1 MDSRHQNNIDPPRQ
15 LHGVG
20 SGYSAAA
27 RPKKA
32 YRVST
37 MRWSDSR
44 FWSGWILPGAVLV
57 FCLACCAFLI
67 VQQARGFFAPS
78 EVGYGDFYVLHT
90 IRQFQQT
97 GVIYQDLAREVP
109 SVYGPLLYSVLAIP
123 GRFITAG
130 NPLLGPRLIVM
141 AAFLL
146 SVGAAV
152 SIARKLLPHRR
163 VWLWSIPLSLSF
175 TTMSAWVLQIR
186 GDFLA
191 ISFSL
196 LAVRLLLSRWG
207 WRAALLAG
215 LCAGLAP
222 QFKFTY
228 VAALA
233 SGLLWL
239 AVRRRWKSLAA
250 FAVGGGVTCI
260 GIYVFFLLREPWM
273 LDNLLALRKP
283 IVDFAGLMKVA
294 HDFSIEPVALLGLSA
309 LPFLPWRLRGRWT
322 LLTSFTAI
330 SLSIALITDL
340 QAGGNINYFFE
351 AMFGLVPLAAFAV
364 LQLRRSNFS
373 VAGLFLLSVLTLTTS
388 VPLGTAAIRATRALP
403 AAMAEQHRAA
413 RVFRA
418 AFQGQ
423 KVLSFVPAVT
433 IFAPEVAL
441 SEPFLASFL
450 ERLGEFDFHPLAG
463 RIRSQAFDL
472 IVTSIAPM
480 SYRGVYL
487 LSPTL
492 RPAIREAYEP
502 FCQMEGLVIFV
513 RRNSAGPLTERLVQ
527 LGCEAT
533 DGFPR

>member
-1 MDSRHQNNIDPPRQ
+1 M
-15 LHGVG
+15 
-20 SGYSAAA
+20 
-27 RPKKA
+27 
-32 YRVST
+32 
-37 MRWSDSR
+37 
-44 FWSGWILPGAVLV
+44 PG
-57 FCLACCAFLI
+57 
-67 VQQARGFFAPS
+67 

-90 IRQFQQT
+90 VQQFQQT
-97 GVIYQDLAREVP
+97 GVIYQDLARELP

-123 GRFITAG
+123 GRFITDG

-146 SVGAAV
+146 CVGVAV

-163 VWLWSIPLSLSF
+163 VWLWSVPLSLSF
-175 TTMSAWVLQIR
+175 ISMSDWVPQIR

-239 AVRRRWKSLAA
+239 AVRRRWKSFAA
-250 FAVGGGVTCI
+250 FAVGGALTCI
-260 GIYVFFLLREPWM
+260 GIYVFFLFREPRL
-273 LDNLLALRKP
+273 LDNILALRRP
-283 IVDFAGLMKVA
+283 IVDVSGLITIVHSLMT
-294 HDFSIEPVALLGLSA
+294 EPVALLGLSA

-322 LLTSFTAI
+322 LLASFIAI
-330 SLSIALITDL
+330 SFSIALVTDL
-340 QAGGNINYFFE
+340 QAGGSINYFFE
-351 AMFGLVPLAAFAV
+351 AMFGLVPVTTFAV
-364 LQLRRSNFS
+364 LKLRRHNFS
-373 VAGLFLLSVLTLTTS
+373 VAGLFFLSVLTLTIS
-388 VPLGTAAIRATRALP
+388 APLGMAAFSAARALP
-403 AAMAEQHRAA
+403 AAVAAGHHKA

-418 AFQGQ
+418 AFHGQ

-441 SEPFLASFL
+441 SDPFLASFL
-450 ERLGEFDFHPLAG
+450 ERVGKFDFHPLAG

-472 IVTSIAPM
+472 IVTSREPI
-480 SYRGVYL
+480 SYRGVDH

-492 RPAIREAYEP
+492 RPAIREAYQP
-502 FCQMEGLVIFV
+502 FCHMEGVVIFV
-513 RRNSAGPLTERLVQ
+513 RRNSAGPLTERLVG
-527 LGCEAT
+527 LGCDTT
-533 DGFPR
+533 DGFRR